1 MSNFQTNKE
10 NKERIGP
17 VQGNE
22 KQMFTEWRTGG

>member
-10 NKERIGP
+10 NKERTGL
-17 VQGNE
+17 VQRNE